1 MYKRAVTG
9 SAVILARNLGFVKD
23 HGFASVGSKT
33 FSSITQNSRYK
44 ALTPINT
51 IIMFVP
57 QQQAWIVERM
67 GKFHKIL
74 EPGLNILLPIIDK
87 VRYVQILKELAIDVP
102 QQSAVTSDNVTLSI
116 DAVLYLRVTDPY
128 LASYGV
134 EDAEF
139 AVIQVAQTTM
149 RSELG
154 KISLD
159 KVFREREGL
168 NVSIVE
174 SINKASGAW
183 GIACLRYEIRDI
195 KLPSRVQEAMQMQ
208 VEAERK
214 KRAAILESEGV
225 REAEINV
232 AEGKRLAQIL
242 ASGAVPVIFSV
253 SSNQHVISENINFC
267 NDKLDY
273 YLIVEAAR
281 QEQIN
286 RATGESAAI
295 VAVAEARAKGLQVVA
310 NALGATDAKNAA
322 ALSVAEQY
330 VNAFNKLAKVNNTL
344 ILPSN
349 VGDVPTFVAQAMA
362 IYKQVMPGH
371 NNNEQ
376 TKQITSNQS
385 SASVQREE
393 SDEAFEYFSDKEE
406 AEKHRKN
413 VEKQKPR
420 IL

>member
-9 SAVILARNLGFVKD
+9 TAVILARNLGLVKD
-23 HGFASVGSKT
+23 HTFAGVASKA
-33 FSSITQNSRYK
+33 FSTAVQNSRYK
-44 ALTPINT
+44 PLTPINT

-74 EPGLNILLPIIDK
+74 DPGLNILLPIIDK
-87 VRYVQILKELAIDVP
+87 VKYVQVLKEMAIDVP

-116 DAVLYLRVTDPY
+116 DGVLYLRVTDPY

-159 KVFREREGL
+159 KVFREREEL

-174 SINKASGAW
+174 SINKASSAW
-183 GIACLRYEIRDI
+183 GITCLRYEIRDI

-225 REAEINV
+225 KEAEINV
-232 AEGKRLAQIL
+232 AEGKRLARIL
-242 ASGAVPVIFSV
+242 ASEAV
-253 SSNQHVISENINFC
+253 
-267 NDKLDY
+267 
-273 YLIVEAAR
+273 R
-281 QEQIN
+281 QELIN
-286 RATGESAAI
+286 KATGEAAAV

-310 NALGATDAKNAA
+310 NVLGATDAKNAA

-330 VNAFNKLAKVNNTL
+330 VNAFDKLAKVNNTL

-349 VGDVPTFVAQAMA
+349 VGDVSTFVAQAMA
-362 IYKQVMPGH
+362 IYKQVMPERS
-371 NNNEQ
+371 NNSEP
-376 TKQITSNQS
+376 KQVTSNQS
-385 SASVQREE
+385 NASVQMED
-393 SDEAFEYFSDKEE
+393 SDEAYEYFSDKEE
-406 AEKHRKN
+406 AEKHRKP
-413 VEKQKPR
+413 EKQKPR
-420 IL
+420 I

>member
-1 MYKRAVTG
+1 MYKRAATG
-9 SAVILARNLGFVKD
+9 SAILARNFGFIKD
-23 HGFASVGSKT
+23 HAFVNVRNKKFGSA
-33 FSSITQNSRYK
+33 TQHSQYRP
-44 ALTPINT
+44 LTPINT

-74 EPGLNILLPIIDK
+74 EPGLNILLPVVDK
-87 VRYVQILKELAIDVP
+87 VKYVQILKELAIDVP

-139 AVIQVAQTTM
+139 AIIQVAQTTM

-159 KVFREREGL
+159 KVFREREEL

-174 SINKASGAW
+174 SINKASSAW
-183 GIACLRYEIRDI
+183 GITCLRYEIRDI
-195 KLPSRVQEAMQMQ
+195 SLPPRVQEAMQMQ

-214 KRAAILESEGV
+214 KRAAILESEGI
-225 REAEINV
+225 REAEVNV
-232 AEGKRLAQIL
+232 AEGKRLARIL
-242 ASGAVPVIFSV
+242 AS
-253 SSNQHVISENINFC
+253 
-267 NDKLDY
+267 
-273 YLIVEAAR
+273 EAAR

-286 RATGESAAI
+286 KATGEAAAV

-310 NALGATDAKNAA
+310 NALGASDAKNAA
-322 ALSVAEQY
+322 ALSIAEQY

-349 VGDVPTFVAQAMA
+349 VGDVSTFVAQAMA
-362 IYKQVMPGH
+362 IYKQVMPKH
-371 NNNEQ
+371 NTNNEQ
-376 TKQITSNQS
+376 TKVIDNQQSNAAIQM
-385 SASVQREE
+385 ED
-393 SDEAFEYFSDKEE
+393 SDESYEYFSDKEE
-406 AEKHRKN
+406 AEKHKKT
-413 VEKQKPR
+413 EKQN
-420 IL
+420 LQ

>member
-1 MYKRAVTG
+1 MYKRAATG
-9 SAVILARNLGFVKD
+9 SAMVLARNFGFIKD
-23 HGFASVGSKT
+23 HAFVNVRNKKFGSA
-33 FSSITQNSRYK
+33 TQNSRYK
-44 ALTPINT
+44 PLTPINT
-51 IIMFVP
+51 VIMFVP

-67 GKFHKIL
+67 GRFHKIL
-74 EPGLNILLPIIDK
+74 EPGLNILFPIVDK
-87 VRYVQILKELAIDVP
+87 VKYVQILKELAIDVP

-139 AVIQVAQTTM
+139 AIIQVAQTTM

-159 KVFREREGL
+159 KVFREREEL

-174 SINKASGAW
+174 SINKASNAW
-183 GIACLRYEIRDI
+183 GITCLRYEIRDI
-195 KLPSRVQEAMQMQ
+195 RLPQRVQEAMQMQ

-214 KRAAILESEGV
+214 KRAAILESEGI

-232 AEGKRLAQIL
+232 AAGKRLARIL
-242 ASGAVPVIFSV
+242 AS
-253 SSNQHVISENINFC
+253 
-267 NDKLDY
+267 
-273 YLIVEAAR
+273 EAAK

-286 RATGESAAI
+286 KADGEAAAV

-310 NALGATDAKNAA
+310 SALSVTDAKNAA
-322 ALSVAEQY
+322 ALSIAEQY

-349 VGDVPTFVAQAMA
+349 VGDVSTFVAQAMA
-362 IYKQVMPGH
+362 IYKQVMPER
-371 NNNEQ
+371 NTNEQ
-376 TKQITSNQS
+376 MKQVTDNYQSNAAFQMKD
-385 SASVQREE
+385 
-393 SDEAFEYFSDKEE
+393 SDESHEYFSDKEE
-406 AEKHRKN
+406 AEKHRKTKF
-413 VEKQKPR
+413 E
-420 IL
+420 